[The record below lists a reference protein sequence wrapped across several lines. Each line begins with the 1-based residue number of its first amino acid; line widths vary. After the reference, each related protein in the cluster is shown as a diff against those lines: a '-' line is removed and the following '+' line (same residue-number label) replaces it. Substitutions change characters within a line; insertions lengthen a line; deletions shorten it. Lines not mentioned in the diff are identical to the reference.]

1 MIANQQS
8 RRTVLVADDEPQFRQ
23 LVTRVCE
30 MRGIRVLM
38 AADGRQAMDVLDE
51 EGNVDVIVLDLEMPV
66 MDGRAVC
73 SELRANTRLSAV
85 PVLLVSGNPSLE
97 AEAARLAVR
106 AFLHKPFHL
115 SDFVELVETLAAP
128 SR

>member
-1 MIANQQS
+1 
-8 RRTVLVADDEPQFRQ
+8 VLVADDEPQFRQ

-38 AADGRQAMDVLDE
+38 AADGRQALEVLDE
-51 EGNVDVIVLDLEMPV
+51 ESNVDVIVLDLEMPV

-73 SELRANTRLSAV
+73 TELRANARLSSV
-85 PVLLVSGNPSLE
+85 PVLLVSGHSYLE
-97 AEAARLAVR
+97 AEAAKLEVR

-115 SDFVELVETLAAP
+115 SDFVDLVETLANA
-128 SR
+128 